1 METNNQFPWPL
12 VAGFLVI
19 IMVKIFAKYI
29 FYSQKDPRGIRAR
42 REEEKRKQLNSSGQ
56 GGEKRKASGYYV
68 SGLFIYPIKSCKGI
82 PLNMAEI
89 GRFGFHNDRRWM
101 IVDSETKRF
110 VSQRTLPRM
119 ALITP
124 IFYSKNIPA
133 QANGKTAT
141 HLQIEA
147 PDMTPLRVPIPHLNP
162 KELTRLETST
172 VCNSVSG
179 DFDSYLRPEQ
189 DVVEV
194 TVWNDTVLAVDEG
207 DEASEWLSKYLES
220 PVRLVRLLH
229 DNQRRVPSEYEILE
243 DEKVLNLTSF
253 ADAFPF
259 LLVNETSL
267 ADLNRRLQEI
277 GHDPLP
283 LMRFRPNILVRYHQD
298 EEDKIEPP
306 PPFDEDDWKEV
317 RVGGKNGIVFYPVKK
332 CTRCKLTTVDPT
344 TGEFTS
350 NKKEGET
357 EEQPLAILR
366 KFRTD
371 NGGKR
376 VFFGQNLI
384 HRYHPS
390 LQKQSVLIGDAIQVV
405 ERLGIDVNL
414 ENYSNGTSSTTT
426 TKATSISDDATS

>member
-1 METNNQFPWPL
+1 MEGNNGFPWPL
-12 VAGFLVI
+12 FAGFLVI
-19 IMVKIFAKYI
+19 ILVKVFAKYI
-29 FYSQKDPRGIRAR
+29 FYSQRDPRGIRAR
-42 REEEKRKQLNSSGQ
+42 REEERKKQLGDSGN
-56 GGEKRKASGYYV
+56 GAEKRKASGYYV

-82 PLNMAEI
+82 PLNIADI

-101 IVDSETKRF
+101 IVDAETKRF
-110 VSQRTLPRM
+110 ISQRRLPRM

-133 QANGKTAT
+133 QPNGKTAT

-172 VCNSVSG
+172 VASSASG
-179 DFDSYLRPEQ
+179 DFEALLKPLEH
-189 DVVEV
+189 VIEV
-194 TVWNDTVLAVDEG
+194 TVWDDTVLAIDEG

-229 DNQRRVPSEYEILE
+229 DNQRRVPKDYEVDD

-253 ADAFPF
+253 SDGFPF

-267 ADLNRRLQEI
+267 ADLNHRLQEV

-283 LMRFRPNILVRYHQD
+283 VLRFRPNILVKYHQD
-298 EEDKIEPP
+298 SEDQTETPT
-306 PPFDEDDWKEV
+306 PFDEDDWKEIV
-317 RVGGKNGIVFYPVKK
+317 IGGKNGIVFYPVKK
-332 CTRCKLTTVDPT
+332 CSRCKLTTVDPT

-350 NKKEGET
+350 NKKDGET

-366 KFRTD
+366 KFRSND
-371 NGGKR
+371 NGKT

-390 LQKQSVLIGDAIQVV
+390 LQKQSILIGDAIHVV
-405 ERLGIDVNL
+405 KRYGIDVTMDL
-414 ENYSNGTSSTTT
+414 SL
-426 TKATSISDDATS
+426 IHI